1 MARQTFP
8 EVPRE
13 ELRPTAG
20 RQRVSRHAL
29 VVGPE
34 VDAEEVE
41 CLALSRYP
49 GARWLTVPA
58 AGAPGVLRLNRHTHL
73 AGPYAPGGS
82 LRGEDRAEVYD
93 VTCPRERGDAP
104 HPEQSDRD
112 GIARTFPDGL
122 PVREEDRV
130 VQWLVSAARR
140 LHGSVVVDVD
150 RVQRVLTPDPAARI
164 DMTVLSDVWLA
175 PEAAL
180 AVVHAVDRRAAYA
193 AGGVPWAGPPAR
205 AVAATVPALASLEP
219 DVRDYVHRRAEDAD
233 VEALTAGEPPTG
245 YAIHLDLREDGLL
258 AVEIGGEEAVPTALR
273 GLPWADGGAVAY
285 RVRWYPADDDLEEER
300 PALAHRVARGRAAPR
315 VGAVAAALHRAVGGE
330 IVDEAEF
337 LVAPDDL

>member
-20 RQRVSRHAL
+20 RQRLARHAL

-34 VDAEEVE
+34 VDAEEIE

-49 GARWLTVPA
+49 GARWLTAPA
-58 AGAPGVLRLNRHTHL
+58 AGAPGVLRLNRHTHV
-73 AGPYAPGGS
+73 AGPYAPGGP
-82 LRGEDRAEVYD
+82 LPGEDRAGVYD

-112 GIARTFPDGL
+112 GLARTFADGL

-130 VQWLVSAARR
+130 VQWLVAAARR

-150 RVQRVLTPDPAARI
+150 GVQRVLTPDPAARI
-164 DMTVLSDVWLA
+164 DMTVFSDVWLA
-175 PEAAL
+175 PDAAL
-180 AVVHAVDRRAAYA
+180 TVVRGIDRRASYA
-193 AGGVPWAGPPAR
+193 AGGVPWAGPPAGIITAALP
-205 AVAATVPALASLEP
+205 AVEALEP
-219 DVRDYVHRRAEDAD
+219 EVRDYVHRRAEDAD
-233 VEALTAGEPPTG
+233 VEALTADAPPTG
-245 YAIHLDLREDGLL
+245 YAIHLDLREDGLI
-258 AVEIGGEEAVPTALR
+258 AVEIGGEETLPTSLR
-273 GLPWADGGAVAY
+273 GLPWADAGAVAY
-285 RVRWYPADDDLEEER
+285 RVRWLPADDDLEEER

-315 VGAVAAALHRAVGGE
+315 VGAVAAALHRAAGGE
-330 IVDEAEF
+330 IVDESEF
-337 LVAPDDL
+337 LVAPEDL